1 MSRRCF
7 MPRAFLNP
15 ITTVKV
21 DVNEKYGCKED
32 IQKSTPN
39 PISIAKPSKGKGLAD
54 KVEHKL
60 SKLTLKPP
68 PIEKEK
74 RRTNVIMNF

>member
-32 IQKSTPN
+32 IQAPNTTPV
-39 PISIAKPSKGKGLAD
+39 SIAKPSKGKGLAD

-60 SKLTLKPP
+60 NKLTLKPQP
-68 PIEKEK
+68 VEKEK
-74 RRTNVIMNF
+74 RRKNVIMNF